1 MSGAGTVHPQHRGPA
16 LVLDCG
22 WETERVAWWL
32 GTVSECVTVL
42 RLASSWEYVRGD
54 LWVSESGSGSDSEK
68 DIVLDTS
75 LGTELDIVWGTEW
88 VSM

>member
-1 MSGAGTVHPQHRGPA
+1 MSVNRSVYG
-16 LVLDCG
+16 LVWQSVSQSVCG

-42 RLASSWEYVRGD
+42 RLASSWEYVRAD
-54 LWVSESGSGSDSEK
+54 LWVSESGSGLDSEK

>member
-1 MSGAGTVHPQHRGPA
+1 M
-16 LVLDCG
+16 
-22 WETERVAWWL
+22 
-32 GTVSECVTVL
+32 SECVTVL
-42 RLASSWEYVRGD
+42 RLASSWEYVRAD